1 MANVKVSM
9 SKKGVLIGLIVLVLV
24 LGGGGGYLLWRVN
37 QKDTV
42 APTDSSAH
50 EENCV
55 LRCKANATCG
65 PRTAAGDNCQENEA
79 GICYYGP
86 YGDTKTGCCEY
97 EKICNIT
104 AYHITFNKGEG
115 GTVSPGGQ
123 QSVKPGNSV
132 SSTATPSSGYK
143 FTGWQGSG
151 GGNVSDTSSPTLTIS
166 NVNSDA
172 TYTATF
178 EALPVETVTLRYIA
192 EPTIGGEIR
201 GKAEQTV
208 EKGKDGEQVVATPKT
223 GYEFVKW
230 EDNGSTVSSRQ
241 DTNVQ
246 GNITGKAIFQKAEAP
261 VTCGDG
267 ICSEGENPLNCP
279 QDCSS
284 VCGDGMCTG
293 NETPLTCPADCPP
306 VCGDGICSSG
316 ENSQNCPVD
325 CGSGK
330 VPDTAIFDDTKDTII
345 FGMAILLVGMAWTWI
360 STLPKKAYSKIS
372 KVSSEYITEA
382 KLTRER
388 NTRESRRNR
397 LERRIR

>member
-1 MANVKVSM
+1 
-9 SKKGVLIGLIVLVLV
+9 
-24 LGGGGGYLLWRVN
+24 
-37 QKDTV
+37 
-42 APTDSSAH
+42 
-50 EENCV
+50 
-55 LRCKANATCG
+55 
-65 PRTAAGDNCQENEA
+65 
-79 GICYYGP
+79 
-86 YGDTKTGCCEY
+86 
-97 EKICNIT
+97 
-104 AYHITFNKGEG
+104 
-115 GTVSPGGQ
+115 
-123 QSVKPGNSV
+123 
-132 SSTATPSSGYK
+132 
-143 FTGWQGSG
+143 
-151 GGNVSDTSSPTLTIS
+151 
-166 NVNSDA
+166 
-172 TYTATF
+172 
-178 EALPVETVTLRYIA
+178 
-192 EPTIGGEIR
+192 
-201 GKAEQTV
+201 
-208 EKGKDGEQVVATPKT
+208 

>member
-1 MANVKVSM
+1 MSNVKVSM

-42 APTDSSAH
+42 APTDSSASGGSC
-50 EENCV
+50 NFYPIV
-55 LRCKANATCG
+55 YYLRDGTEKTCQAVPADSSLPFIPG
-65 PRTAAGDNCQENEA
+65 QISQCRKCITAATGVECGSLCLKCPNAAEACRNIDNPPPT
-79 GICYYGP
+79 Y
-86 YGDTKTGCCEY
+86 
-97 EKICNIT
+97 
-104 AYHITFNKGEG
+104 
-115 GTVSPGGQ
+115 
-123 QSVKPGNSV
+123 
-132 SSTATPSSGYK
+132 
-143 FTGWQGSG
+143 
-151 GGNVSDTSSPTLTIS
+151 TLTYIAGDGGS
-166 NVNSDA
+166 IEGVNPQKIQKKKSGTEVTAKPNSGFKFVKWNDENTSASRTETNVQADA

-201 GKAEQTV
+201 GKTEQTV
-208 EKGKDGEQVVATPKT
+208 EKGKDGEQVVATPKA

-284 VCGDGMCTG
+284 VCGDGMCTEG
-293 NETPLTCPADCPP
+293 ETSL
-306 VCGDGICSSG
+306 
-316 ENSQNCPVD
+316 NCPED
-325 CGSGK
+325 CGAPPAGK

-360 STLPKKAYSKIS
+360 STLPKKAYTKIS

-397 LERRIR
+397 LERRIK

>member
-42 APTDSSAH
+42 APTDSDASGDGDIDGCGYKLS
-50 EENCV
+50 ENGCSGEY
-55 LRCKANATCG
+55 NYDCG
-65 PRTAAGDNCQENEA
+65 RYCFEGDCGARVCLEWEWYYYAG
-79 GICYYGP
+79 P
-86 YGDTKTGCCEY
+86 
-97 EKICNIT
+97 
-104 AYHITFNKGEG
+104 G
-115 GTVSPGGQ
+115 GTVNGTDK
-123 QSVKPGNSV
+123 VKAYAFYTLDSTPV
-132 SSTATPSSGYK
+132 VTATPNTGYK
-143 FTGWQGSG
+143 FTGWSDGKTDNPRQEK
-151 GGNVSDTSSPTLTIS
+151 NVRSRPP
-166 NVNSDA
+166 NA
-172 TYTATF
+172 GYTANF

-208 EKGKDGEQVVATPKT
+208 EKGKDGEQVVATPKS

-230 EDNGSTVSSRQ
+230 EDNGSTEAKRQ

-246 GNITGKAIFQKAEAP
+246 GDITGKAIFQKAEAP

-279 QDCSS
+279 
-284 VCGDGMCTG
+284 
-293 NETPLTCPADCPP
+293 ADCPS

-360 STLPKKAYSKIS
+360 STLPKKAYNKIS
-372 KVSSEYITEA
+372 GDITEA
-382 KLTRER
+382 KLTREK

-397 LERRIR
+397 LERRIK